1 MHPDRRRG
9 AGVARERAR
18 RGVDG
23 AGTKMDRVGGR
34 GRAWAAA
41 KAGLRGGRRALSL
54 QCLVNTTQQAQG

>member
-1 MHPDRRRG
+1 M
-9 AGVARERAR
+9 ARERAR